1 MVWSIMCI
9 QQMNWKNIQASSLS
23 LLMAG
28 IKNQESHFVKP
39 HLHSLHGTTSLQ
51 IHVVAHVGALQKDV
65 DAFGMGL
72 AAARIAIAA
81 NPALTRKTAS
91 LKNVSLYS
99 WNYIYVV
106 IIWNGIV
113 EDVDVKRSKTKSSS
127 KWTIHSHTIANVIDD
142 SLARLSRIC
151 SGRPQWLLE
160 AKIDSYKLYDKSML
174 TLILKN
180 GWVSDDVSW

>member
-1 MVWSIMCI
+1 
-9 QQMNWKNIQASSLS
+9 MNWKNIQASSLS

-28 IKNQESHFVKP
+28 IKNQESHFVEL

-51 IHVVAHVGALQKDV
+51 IHIVAHMGALQKDV
-65 DAFGMGL
+65 DAFGMEL
-72 AAARIAIAA
+72 AAACIAIAP

-99 WNYIYVV
+99 WNYIYIV

-113 EDVDVKRSKTKSSS
+113 EDVDVKQSKTKSSS

-142 SLARLSRIC
+142 SLACLSRIC
-151 SGRPQWLLE
+151 SVRPQWLLE
-160 AKIDSYKLYDKSML
+160 AKIDSYKLA
-174 TLILKN
+174 I
-180 GWVSDDVSW
+180 W